1 MRPTASPTRPRGLR
15 RGVARST
22 RGRLVTLITAIV
34 LVATGAIVAP
44 TVTPAS
50 IAAPA
55 FSDVS
60 ADPASPVYS
69 EFAAE
74 IDWLDRT
81 GVSTGWEVDG
91 RREYRPWLAISRDAM
106 AAFLYRYAGS
116 PAYTAPRV
124 SPFTD
129 VATDA
134 PFYREI
140 AWLNAR
146 KVSTGWTTADGG
158 REFRPFES
166 ITRDAMAAFLYRFA
180 GVAASAP
187 VPPSPFADVPDG
199 APFAREI
206 SWLYSKGIAGG
217 YDAPGGASDFRPW
230 NSITRDAMAAFLSR
244 NANGGLSRFTQA
256 PVPTIDG
263 DVRVGNE
270 LRAMVT
276 EPWSPS
282 PTRVETQ
289 WLRDGIPL
297 PGATT
302 PVYTPTRADAGTALT
317 VRITATLD
325 GYFRTGRQS
334 AIAVV
339 PDDYGSSL
347 PNGSSLPAGKSLR
360 SPNRAYWFD
369 VGTDGN
375 LTVSGP
381 NGRVWESGTRG
392 NDTAELRLASDGIL
406 HLMRPD
412 GSEIWASTPTPAS
425 NTRLELRDDG
435 ELVVVRGD
443 GRTLWSSRAQG
454 SRTWGLPYASGQR
467 WSAGAAHGD
476 TNGAWN
482 ALDFGPI
489 SGQSRQVVAIA
500 DGVVGWV
507 SCGTRGY
514 LKIDHGDGWTSTY
527 YHLVNE
533 QKGLIGTR
541 VPQGTY
547 LGDVGREV
555 PCGGGA
561 TFDHVHLRISYE
573 GRPVAMNGVTLGG
586 FTAYSSGSAY
596 SGWWNNG
603 EGRRVLTAR
612 GGAACCLTAP

>member
-1 MRPTASPTRPRGLR
+1 M
-15 RGVARST
+15 RST
-22 RGRLVTLITAIV
+22 APRLLRAPRRPDALRSRTGRIITALLAVCLVTTMV
-34 LVATGAIVAP
+34 VVAP
-44 TVTPAS
+44 TVAPATV
-50 IAAPA
+50 AASA

-60 ADPASPVYS
+60 SDPASPVYS
-69 EFAAE
+69 EFAGE

-116 PAYTAPRV
+116 PDFPAPKV
-124 SPFTD
+124 SPFAD

-140 AWLNAR
+140 AWLAQQ
-146 KVSTGWTTADGG
+146 KVSTGWETSDGA

-166 ITRDAMAAFLYRFA
+166 ITRDAMAAFLYRFT
-180 GVAASAP
+180 GVPASTP

-199 APFAREI
+199 SPFSREI
-206 SWLYSKGIAGG
+206 SWLYGRGITGG
-217 YDAPGGASDFRPW
+217 YDAPAGASDFRPW

-244 NANGGLSRFTQA
+244 HANGGLSRFTHA

-263 DVRVGNE
+263 DARVGTE
-270 LRAMVT
+270 LRATVT
-276 EPWSPS
+276 EPWSPA

-289 WLRDGIPL
+289 WLRDGMPI

-302 PVYTPTRADAGTALT
+302 STYTVTRGDAGASLT

-334 AIAVV
+334 AVAVV

-347 PNGSSLPAGKSLR
+347 ANGSSLPAGKSLR

-381 NGRVWESGTRG
+381 GGRVWESRTRG
-392 NDTAELRLASDGIL
+392 NDTAELRLATDGIL
-406 HLMRPD
+406 HLVRPD
-412 GSEIWASTPTPAS
+412 GSEIWASTPATAA

-435 ELVVVRGD
+435 ELAVVRGD
-443 GRTLWSSRAQG
+443 GRVMWSSRVQG
-454 SRTWGLPYASGQR
+454 ARVWGLPFATGQR

-476 TNGAWN
+476 GRGAWN

-489 SGQSRQVVAIA
+489 SGQSREVRTIA

-507 SCGTRGY
+507 ACGSSGY
-514 LKIDHGDGWTSTY
+514 LSVDHGDGWTSSY
-527 YHLVNE
+527 YHLVNV

-561 TFDHVHLRISYE
+561 TFDHVHLRLFYQD
-573 GRPVAMNGVTLGG
+573 RPVAMNGVTFGG
-586 FTAYSSGSAY
+586 YTAYSSGTAY
-596 SGWWNNG
+596 SGWWTDGN
-603 EGRRVLTAR
+603 GRRVLTAN

>member
-1 MRPTASPTRPRGLR
+1 M
-15 RGVARST
+15 RST
-22 RGRLVTLITAIV
+22 APRRRAPRRTAPLRSRTGRIITALLAV
-34 LVATGAIVAP
+34 SLATATVVVAP
-44 TVTPAS
+44 TVSPATV
-50 IAAPA
+50 AASA

-60 ADPASPVYS
+60 ADPTSPTYS

-116 PAYTAPRV
+116 PDFTAPKV
-124 SPFTD
+124 SPFVD
-129 VATDA
+129 VATDS

-140 AWLNAR
+140 AWLSGK
-146 KVSTGWTTADGG
+146 KVSTGWETTDGK

-166 ITRDAMAAFLYRFA
+166 ITRDAMAAFLYRFT
-180 GVAASAP
+180 GVSASTP

-199 APFAREI
+199 SPFSREI
-206 SWLYSKGIAGG
+206 SWLYGRGITGG
-217 YDAPGGASDFRPW
+217 YDAPAGTSDFRPW
-230 NSITRDAMAAFLSR
+230 NGITRDAMAAFLSR
-244 NANGGLSRFTQA
+244 HANGGLSRFTQA

-263 DVRVGNE
+263 DPRVGTE
-270 LRAMVT
+270 LRATVT
-276 EPWSPS
+276 EPWSPAPS
-282 PTRVETQ
+282 RVETQ
-289 WLRDGIPL
+289 WLRDGMPI

-302 PVYTPTRADAGTALT
+302 SVYAVTRGDAGSSLT

-334 AIAVV
+334 AVAVI

-347 PNGSSLPAGKSLR
+347 ANGSSLPAGKSLR

-381 NGRVWESGTRG
+381 SGRVWESRTRG
-392 NDTAELRLASDGIL
+392 NDTAELRLATDGIL
-406 HLMRPD
+406 HLVRPD
-412 GSEIWASTPTPAS
+412 GTEIWASTPAPAA

-435 ELVVVRGD
+435 ELVVVRSNG
-443 GRTLWSSRAQG
+443 GVLWSSRVQG
-454 SRTWGLPYASGQR
+454 ARTWGLPYASGQR
-467 WSAGAAHGD
+467 WAAGGAHGD
-476 TNGAWN
+476 GNGAWN
-482 ALDFGPI
+482 ALDFGPT
-489 SGQSRQVVAIA
+489 SNGQSRQVVAIA

-507 SCGTRGY
+507 SCGSRGY
-514 LKIDHGDGWTSTY
+514 LSIDHGDGWTSSY

-541 VPQGTY
+541 VTKGTY
-547 LGDVGREV
+547 LGDVGREL

-561 TFDHVHLRISYE
+561 TFDHVHLRLFYE

-586 FTAYSSGSAY
+586 YTAYSSGSAY
-596 SGWWNNG
+596 SGWWNDG
-603 EGRRVLTAR
+603 DGRRVLTAR